1 MMKRIILTMVLA
13 GLALFAAACSSQ
25 PAEPVSYR
33 IDMSEYAFSPAEIEV
48 QVGQQVTLEL
58 VNNGTLVHEL
68 MIGREVMMMD
78 NRPSGYTEDLFESAG
93 VEPEIMT
100 MDSEAVSGEHG
111 DVHDESHTGFMVV
124 LPASGGSASMTFT
137 VTKDMVGEWELGCF
151 EQEGV
156 HYTAGMTGKLVV
168 AP

>member
-1 MMKRIILTMVLA
+1 MKRIILTMVLA

-25 PAEPVSYR
+25 PDEPISYR

-68 MIGREVMMMD
+68 MIGREVMLMD
-78 NRPSGYTEDLFESAG
+78 GRPAGYMEDLFESAG
-93 VEPEIMT
+93 VEPSVAFASAKGEQHSHDT
-100 MDSEAVSGEHG
+100 QEHSGH
-111 DVHDESHTGFMVV
+111 SGFMVA
-124 LPASGGSASMTFT
+124 LEQGGEQATVTFT
-137 VTKDMVGEWELGCF
+137 VTKDMAGEWELGCF

>member
-1 MMKRIILTMVLA
+1 MKRIFLTIVLA
-13 GLALFAAACSSQ
+13 GLVLIAAACSSQ
-25 PAEPVSYR
+25 PVEPVSYR

-68 MIGREVMMMD
+68 MIGREVMLMD
-78 NRPSGYTEDLFESAG
+78 GRPAGYMEDLFESAG
-93 VEPEIMT
+93 VEPSVAFASAEGEQHSHDT
-100 MDSEAVSGEHG
+100 QEHSGH
-111 DVHDESHTGFMVV
+111 SGFMVA
-124 LPASGGSASMTFT
+124 LEQGGEQATVTFT
-137 VTKDMVGEWELGCF
+137 ATRDMLGEWELGCF

-156 HYTAGMTGKLVV
+156 HYSAGMTGKLVV